1 MTKHPITLAIALA
14 FASSVT
20 LSACDRTSRLTPEE
34 HIQRAKDYES
44 KGELMTAVIELK
56 NAVAK
61 SPQNAQARLLLG
73 QIYVEVGNGA
83 AAEKELNLAQKQG
96 VANAGVALP
105 MANALLLQGRYQD
118 VLAKLTD
125 VTGLSASG
133 IAEAHVVKGKSYLGL
148 GEQQHAEE
156 EFHAALNGQPD
167 SPIAWQGQ
175 ALLTYAKQQWDE
187 ATRWNEK
194 VLASDPKSVEAL
206 VLKGDIALAR
216 NDAKV
221 AEAAYGSAVK
231 LRPDNAVYRIGLA
244 IAQINTGKFA
254 EAKSQLD
261 TVLKSFPHD
270 PTANYY
276 RALAAYQLKEYEGAK
291 THSEEALNNATDEDL
306 RSRLLAATA
315 NYALGQLEA
324 ANKHIRIVL
333 ANAPSNQ
340 PARMLQAAIQL
351 KMGQASEAASS
362 LKGIT
367 HYSDNDTKLLNAI
380 GIAALQQGKP
390 DIGLELLQKA
400 AQAHPNDPFART
412 RLGIAHSAKGDYPA
426 GIDDFEQ
433 AMRMNPKLVAAEA
446 LVAMDQL
453 RAGSPDKALQSA
465 VRLQQGMPN
474 NPDGFTLEGLAHVMK
489 KQYAEAKTSFNK
501 ALSIQPG
508 NPNASQNLASLAL
521 IDGNRDQARQLLQA
535 SIQKN
540 PGYIQTILRLV
551 DLDLQDGQ
559 VKQAENSLKDALDK
573 NPTSLALRLALG
585 NFYLS
590 QRKPEMTLKLTEEAL
605 PKHPNDP
612 RILELQGVA
621 QLQMGQPNLAITAL
635 QNATNVAPNSPSS
648 HFQLALA
655 YEQLNNLARAS
666 QELQAA
672 QKLAPN
678 FGPAKFAQARLLA
691 KAGKLDDAQALLEQL
706 AAAYPNDPSVMA
718 LKGDLA
724 LGQNRPQE
732 AVALYKA
739 ALAKQEANFLVVRLA
754 ASQLRA
760 GDQSGCIG
768 TLNAWLKRYPNDYYT
783 RGILAD
789 ALIATGQPREAR
801 GQYVKLAEKDP
812 KNVAVLN
819 NLAWA
824 SLQMGAVDEALSYVQ
839 RAYKLAPEQPQVLDT
854 LAMILLRK
862 GNIAEAV
869 STLSKAL
876 DHARANTGIRLHY
889 AQALSMAGQ
898 QEKARQVLRDLLA
911 QKSSFPQQQEAQNL
925 LNKLK

>member
-1 MTKHPITLAIALA
+1 MTKHPIALAIALT
-14 FASSVT
+14 FATSFT
-20 LSACDRTSRLTPEE
+20 LSACDSTFRLTPEE

-56 NAVAK
+56 NAVEK
-61 SPQNAQARLLLG
+61 NPQNAQARLLLG
-73 QIYVEVGNGA
+73 KIYIETGDGA
-83 AAEKELNLAQKQG
+83 SAEKELNSAQEQG
-96 VANAGVALP
+96 VAATVVAVP
-105 MANALLLQGRYQD
+105 MANALLLQGRHKD
-118 VLAKLTD
+118 ALAKLSD
-125 VTGLSASG
+125 VTSLSASG
-133 IAEAHVVKGKSYLGL
+133 MAEAHVVKGKSYLGL
-148 GEQQHAEE
+148 GELQHAEE
-156 EFHAALNGQPD
+156 EFQAALNGQPD

-175 ALLTYAKQQWDE
+175 TLLAYAKQQWDE

-276 RALAAYQLKEYEGAK
+276 RALAAYQLKEYESAK
-291 THSEEALNNATDEDL
+291 THAEEALSASQEDL

-324 ANKHIRIVL
+324 ANKHIKIVL
-333 ANAPSNQ
+333 ASAPSYE
-340 PARMLQAAIQL
+340 PARMLQAAIQF
-351 KMGQASEAASS
+351 KMGQASEAATS

-367 HYSDNDTKLLNAI
+367 HFSENDAKLLNAI
-380 GIAALQQGKP
+380 GIAALQQGKT

-412 RLGIAHSAKGDYPA
+412 RLGIARSAKGEYQA

-453 RAGSPDKALQSA
+453 RAGNTDKALQA
-465 VRLQQGMPN
+465 ALRLQQGMPN
-474 NPDGFTLEGLAHVMK
+474 NPDGFTLAGLAHVMN

-521 IDGNRDQARQLLQA
+521 MDGNRDQARRLLQA

-551 DLDLQDGQ
+551 DLDLQNGQ

-585 NFYLS
+585 NFYLT
-590 QRKPEMTLKLTEEAL
+590 QRKPEMTLKLTEEVL

-612 RILELQGVA
+612 SILELQGVA
-621 QLQMGQPNLAITAL
+621 QLQMGQPSLAINAL
-635 QNATNVAPNSPSS
+635 QKATNVAPNSPSS

-655 YEQLNNLARAS
+655 YEQLNNLARAN

-691 KAGKLDDAQALLEQL
+691 KGGKLDDAQALLKQL

-718 LKGDLA
+718 LRGDLA

-732 AVALYKA
+732 AVNLYKT
-739 ALAKQEANFLVVRLA
+739 ALALQESNSLIARLA

-760 GDQSGCIG
+760 GDPSGSIG
-768 TLNAWLKRYPNDYYT
+768 TLNAWLKRYPNDHYT

-789 ALIATGQPREAR
+789 ALLATGQPREAR
-801 GQYVKLAEKDP
+801 AQYAKIAQRDP
-812 KNVAVLN
+812 NNVAVLN
-819 NLAWA
+819 NLAW
-824 SLQMGAVDEALSYVQ
+824 SSMQMGAVDEALSYAN

-862 GNIAEAV
+862 GNTTEAV
-869 STLSKAL
+869 NTLSKAL
-876 DHARANTGIRLHY
+876 DRAPGNTGIRLHY
-889 AQALSMAGQ
+889 AQALNIAGK
-898 QEKARQVLRDLLA
+898 QEQARQVLKDLLA
-911 QKSSFPQQQEAQNL
+911 QKSSFPQRQEAQSL
-925 LNKLK
+925 LKKLK